1 MSAEPPRAPLPFRVL
16 HLRNSDLVGGPE
28 RLLLDQAGR
37 APAGTE
43 VTIASFGKDGYR
55 HAFLEA
61 ARARGFPTH
70 LVVQRGSYD
79 FRLVG
84 RVRTLLHALRPDVAV
99 GHDYKADL
107 VLRRACAAEL
117 IPWVAVV
124 HGYTAENKKVRL
136 FEALDRRA
144 IRHAAAVVVVSE
156 AGREQVQAAGVTPAR
171 VRLVPNGIDVD
182 AVRAEAGTA
191 RAALRAEWGLADGD
205 LALLTLGRL
214 SPEKGQRVLL
224 EALALVPASAAARVR
239 LLVVGD
245 GAERAAL
252 ETLAQTTSTDGRVRF
267 LGWRTDP
274 HRCLGAADLF
284 VLPSLREGL
293 PLALLEAMAVGLPIV
308 ATAVGGVPEALDHG
322 EAGLLVPPGDA
333 TALAVAL
340 RTLGTDAAQRRRMG
354 QAAESRARTAYGAAA
369 QAAALL
375 AVYRSVRPPV

>member
-1 MSAEPPRAPLPFRVL
+1 M
-16 HLRNSDLVGGPE
+16 
-28 RLLLDQAGR
+28 
-37 APAGTE
+37 
-43 VTIASFGKDGYR
+43 TIASFGKDGYR

-61 ARARGFPTH
+61 ARARGCVTN

-79 FRLVG
+79 FRVVG
-84 RVRTLLHALRPDVAV
+84 RMRTLLHALRPDVAV

-117 IPWVAVV
+117 VPWVAVV
-124 HGYTAENKKVRL
+124 HGYTAENKKIRL

-144 IRHAAAVVVVSE
+144 IRYASAVVTVSE
-156 AGREQVQAAGVTPAR
+156 AGREQVLAAGVPAAR
-171 VRLVPNGIDVD
+171 VHLVPNGIDVD
-182 AVRAEAGTA
+182 AVRAEAGRA

-205 LALLTLGRL
+205 LAVLTLGRL

-224 EALALVPASAAARVR
+224 EAFARLKPEEAARAR
-239 LLVVGD
+239 LFVVGD

-252 ETLAQTTSTDGRVRF
+252 ETLAQSTGADGRVTF

-322 EAGLLVPPGDA
+322 EAGLLVPPSDP
-333 TALAVAL
+333 TALAEAL
-340 RTLGTDAAQRRRMG
+340 RTLAAGETQRRRLG
-354 QAAESRARTAYGAAA
+354 QAAEARVRAAYGAAA
-369 QAAALL
+369 QAEALSTIYR
-375 AVYRSVRPPV
+375 AVARSGPAMRAV